1 MCSKEEEPLVLQQF
15 LRFGET
21 RPITQQLILQE
32 LSERSNEEHRV
43 RVQSEIKKL
52 MERNSVAA
60 ATAAAAAAAAQA
72 AALRPPPTSPLT
84 MNNNGLLS
92 NSGKSGLAA
101 VIPGMPDR
109 DSTSSPAR
117 SPHSKVS
124 PSVSPASSA
133 VVSPKAPGGLA
144 SPSPTTP
151 TSVNGAHV
159 PHGASS
165 PHHHPASSPLNRLQS
180 MQPFDYRKAGEAKT
194 PDSISS
200 RGSIEKPLPASIPPS
215 MGRIPP
221 GGMGL
226 AGMPL
231 MPNVTVPQSLASYHN
246 SIKVIINFMHNIEPE
261 SKQKFDPYSRARQKC
276 QHMGCLTAGR
286 AKKHRRPLF

>member
-60 ATAAAAAAAAQA
+60 AAAQQQLAAAAQA
-72 AALRPPPTSPLT
+72 AALRPPQTSPLT
-84 MNNNGLLS
+84 MNNNGLHQ
-92 NSGKSGLAA
+92 NNKQRA
-101 VIPGMPDR
+101 DR

-117 SPHSKVS
+117 SPHSKAS
-124 PSVSPASSA
+124 PSVSPSSSS

-144 SPSPTTP
+144 SPSSTTTP
-151 TSVNGAHV
+151 TSSVNGTGGL
-159 PHGASS
+159 PPSS
-165 PHHHPASSPLNRLQS
+165 PHPASSPLNRLQN
-180 MQPFDYRKAGEAKT
+180 MQPFDYRKASQEANKR

-200 RGSIEKPLPASIPPS
+200 QGSIERPIPASIPHA
-215 MGRIPP
+215 MGRMPP
-221 GGMGL
+221 AGMGGMG
-226 AGMPL
+226 MP
-231 MPNVTVPQSLASYHN
+231 MIPNVSVPPSLASYHN
-246 SIKVIINFMHNIEPE
+246 SVTKVIYF
-261 SKQKFDPYSRARQKC
+261 
-276 QHMGCLTAGR
+276 
-286 AKKHRRPLF
+286 